1 MGFVLTSRL
10 GCNYTSSF
18 KTNGNTGKDYCFG
31 AMAAVFDNLP
41 VWPEIVMISIMLHYN
56 CDVNLYSTP
65 IGESNQIHWRLHN
78 MFCWNTNSDI
88 IQSVIYAS
96 NKIEL

>member
-1 MGFVLTSRL
+1 MGILAKIIALVQWLL
-10 GCNYTSSF
+10 YLII
-18 KTNGNTGKDYCFG
+18 
-31 AMAAVFDNLP
+31 LP